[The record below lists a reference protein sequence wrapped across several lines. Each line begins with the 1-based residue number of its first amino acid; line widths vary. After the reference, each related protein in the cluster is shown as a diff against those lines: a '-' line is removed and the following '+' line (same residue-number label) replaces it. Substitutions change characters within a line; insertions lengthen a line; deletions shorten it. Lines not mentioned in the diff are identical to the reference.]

1 MNAHSILETST
12 DDYPEIT
19 QDDINRAV
27 VRRGLK
33 KITPQQKDKQLITI
47 LLDVEVIEYFKY
59 KSGKCG
65 YQALIHEVLRHA
77 IGREVL

>member
-33 KITPQQKDKQLITI
+33 EITSPPKDKQLVTI
-47 LLDVEVIEYFKY
+47 LLDVEIIEYFKY
-59 KSGKCG
+59 KSGECG
-65 YQALIHEVLRHA
+65 YQALINEVLRHA
-77 IGREVL
+77 IEREVL